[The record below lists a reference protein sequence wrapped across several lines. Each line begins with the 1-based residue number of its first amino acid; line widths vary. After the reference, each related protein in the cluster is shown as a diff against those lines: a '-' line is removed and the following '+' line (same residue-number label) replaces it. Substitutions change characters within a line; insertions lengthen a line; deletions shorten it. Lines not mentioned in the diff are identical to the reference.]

1 MDCSADIS
9 RSYSWP
15 RVNRRQVE
23 SIPEALLVLA
33 TSTKGSDLVEETIRP
48 CRRTAA
54 MRLLKGFKNDLV

>member
-1 MDCSADIS
+1 MDYSADIS

-23 SIPEALLVLA
+23 FLSEALLVLA
-33 TSTKGSDLVEETIRP
+33 TRTKGSDLVKETIRP

-54 MRLLKGFKNDLV
+54 MRLLKNF